1 MVQRH
6 GPALCERA
14 GGRFR
19 AAAGC
24 MDMDG
29 IKRRLS
35 KHSGQFA
42 LFFAAVAVAGFSQSV
57 VDSTLNNFLAE
68 SFSISEFQRG
78 FMELPREMPGFLVIF
93 FSALFFFMGSRR
105 LAALANALMA
115 LGIILLGFR
124 SVSFPA
130 MLMWL
135 FIFSSGQHLFLPL
148 ISSIGMEFAADGK
161 AGSRLGQLSGSAN
174 LAGIVGGVAVFVG
187 FNYLGFTFVSSFT
200 LAAAGFFA
208 ASVLIFFMTPDE
220 PRPAKT
226 RFLLRREYGLF
237 YWLNILYGTRKQL
250 FITFAPW
257 VLVTVFHQKTQVVAT
272 LLATGGVIGIF
283 FKPLVGRAIDRLGER
298 RILMAEA
305 AALIVVCLL
314 YGFAGDA
321 FEETAALY
329 IICACYVVD
338 QLLMSVGMARATYI
352 KKIALDP
359 ADVSQT
365 LTMGV
370 SIDHFFSIA
379 IALVS
384 GWIWLTLGYQYVFLL
399 GAGIALV
406 NFFSAS
412 RVRTP
417 GG

>member
-1 MVQRH
+1 MVRNR
-6 GPALCERA
+6 GRA
-14 GGRFR
+14 TV
-19 AAAGC
+19 GC

-29 IKRRLS
+29 RKRRLS
-35 KHSGQFA
+35 AQSGQYA
-42 LFFAAVAVAGFSQSV
+42 LFFAAVAVFGFSQSV
-57 VDSTLNNFLAE
+57 VDATLNNFLAE
-68 SFSISEFQRG
+68 TFSISEFQRG

-93 FSALFFFMGSRR
+93 LSALFFFVGSRR

-115 LGIILLGFR
+115 LGIILLGLF
-124 SVSFPA
+124 SVSFPV
-130 MLMWL
+130 MLLWL
-135 FIFSSGQHLFLPL
+135 FVFSSGQHLFLPL
-148 ISSIGMEFAADGK
+148 TSSIGMEFAADGK

-174 LAGIVGGVAVFVG
+174 LAAIVGGVTVFAG
-187 FNYLGFTFVSSFT
+187 FNYLGFTFVSSFM

-208 ASVLIFFMTPDE
+208 ASVLIFIMTPDE

-226 RFLLRREYGLF
+226 RFLLRKEYGLF

-272 LLATGGVIGIF
+272 LLAAGGVIGIV
-283 FKPLVGRAIDRLGER
+283 FKPLLGRAIDRLGER

-305 AALIVVCLL
+305 VALVAVCLL
-314 YGFAGDA
+314 YGFSRDA
-321 FEETAALY
+321 FGETAALY
-329 IICACYVVD
+329 VTCACYVVD
-338 QLLMSVGMARATYI
+338 QLLMSVGMARATYL
-352 KKIALDP
+352 KKIAVEP
-359 ADVSQT
+359 ADVTQT

-370 SIDHFFSIA
+370 TIDHFFSIA

-399 GAGIALV
+399 GAVIALV
-406 NFFSAS
+406 NLFSAS

-417 GG
+417 G